1 MQILPYGSWPSPLD
15 AHLAATHDG
24 RPEYVG
30 FVGEEVW
37 WTAPRPTE
45 EGRRT
50 LVRRHPDGTQE
61 SFLPPPWNV
70 RSRVVEYG
78 GQPWAGAALEDG
90 PLVVFVH
97 FDDQRLYA
105 CESGSAPRPL
115 TPVSTLGGGLRWAEP
130 QLLLDRGE
138 VWCVL
143 EEFTGTGPT
152 DVRRV
157 LAAVPLDGSAADD
170 RSAVRELTDGR
181 HRFVTGARLT
191 PDGRRAAWLAWD
203 HPRMP
208 WDGTEVLVA
217 DVSPDGTLS
226 GARVVA
232 GGPEESI
239 AQVDWQRSARGGV
252 HYADG
257 GMQYADGGG
266 RYADDRMRS
275 ADGRM
280 RSLGEGMRSTV
291 GEAQSADD
299 RTRSTEDG
307 QHPPADCLLYTSDRT
322 GWWNLYRDHEPVCPR
337 EEEFGG
343 ALWKLGHRWFA
354 PLDNGLVAV
363 VHGRGAT
370 ALGILDPETGE
381 LVDAAGPWTE
391 FASTLAVRGDRVVAV
406 AASPRS
412 AYEVVEL
419 DARTGRA
426 RVIGAAHDDAVD
438 PAYYPEP
445 QIRTFAGPDGRDI
458 HAHVYPP
465 HHPACA
471 APGHELPPYVV
482 WAHGGPTDR
491 APLVLDLEIAYFTS
505 RGIGVAEVNYGG
517 STGYGREYRERLRE
531 QWGVVDVED
540 CAAVARALADE
551 GTADRGRLAIRGGSA
566 GGWTAAASLTGTD
579 VYACGTIRYP
589 VLDLLGWATGE
600 THDLE
605 SRYLDTLVGPLA
617 EVPARYAERSPLQH
631 AERIAVPFLLL
642 QGLDDVICPPA
653 QCERFLAR
661 LAGRRIR
668 APHAY
673 LAFEGEGHGFR
684 RAQTTVRAL
693 EAELSLY
700 AQVFGLRPPGI
711 PTLEL
716 VQ

>member
-1 MQILPYGSWPSPLD
+1 MQVLPYGSWSSPID
-15 AHLAATHDG
+15 ATLAATHDG

-30 FVGEEVW
+30 FVGDEVW
-37 WTAPRPTE
+37 WTAPRPAE
-45 EGRRT
+45 HGRRT
-50 LVRRHPDGTQE
+50 LVRRRPDGTEE
-61 SFLPPPWNV
+61 SVLPAPWNV

-78 GQPWAGAALEDG
+78 GRPWAGAVRDG
-90 PLVVFVH
+90 RLLVVFVH
-97 FDDQRLYA
+97 FADQRLYGY
-105 CESGSAPRPL
+105 EPGSAPGEGPRPL
-115 TPVSTLGGGLRWAEP
+115 TPVSSVGGGLRWVEP
-130 QLLLDRGE
+130 QLLLERGE

-143 EEFTGTGPT
+143 EEFTGEGPT

-170 RSAVRELTDGR
+170 RAAVRELTDDR
-181 HRFVTGARLT
+181 SRFVTGARLSS
-191 PDGRRAAWLAWD
+191 DGRRAAWLAWD
-203 HPRMP
+203 HPLMP
-208 WDGTEVLVA
+208 WEGTEVVVA
-217 DVSPDGTLS
+217 DVSGDGTLS

-232 GGPEESI
+232 GGPGESI
-239 AQVDWQRSARGGV
+239 AQVDW
-252 HYADG
+252 
-257 GMQYADGGG
+257 
-266 RYADDRMRS
+266 
-275 ADGRM
+275 
-280 RSLGEGMRSTV
+280 MRSTGYGRQLSDDDRRSAGG
-291 GEAQSADD
+291 GERSAGDGRRSAPDGQQSA
-299 RTRSTEDG
+299 G
-307 QHPPADCLLYTSDRT
+307 DCLLYTSDRS
-322 GWWNLYRDHEPVCPR
+322 GWWNLYRDHQPLCPR

-343 ALWKLGHRWFA
+343 ALWKLGQRWFA
-354 PLDNGLVAV
+354 LLENGLVAV

-370 ALGILDPETGE
+370 VLGILDPETGE

-391 FASTLAVRGDRVVAV
+391 FAPTLAVHGERVVAV

-445 QIRTFAGPDGRDI
+445 RIRTFAGPDGRDI

-465 HHPACA
+465 HHPGQV

-505 RGIGVAEVNYGG
+505 RGIGVVEVDYGG

-540 CAAVARALADE
+540 CAAVALALADE
-551 GTADRGRLAIRGGSA
+551 GTADRRRLAVRGGSA
-566 GGWTAAASLTGTD
+566 GGWTAAVSLAGTD

-589 VLDLLGWATGE
+589 VLDLVGWATGE
-600 THDLE
+600 THDFE
-605 SRYLDTLVGPLA
+605 SRYPDSLVGPLA
-617 EVPARYAERSPLQH
+617 QVPARYAERSPIEH
-631 AERIAVPFLLL
+631 AERITVPFLLL

-661 LAGRRIR
+661 LTRATGSAGSAGRPV
-668 APHAY
+668 PHAY

-684 RAQTTVRAL
+684 QVATTVRAL

-700 AQVFGLRPPGI
+700 AQVFGLSPPGI
-711 PTLEL
+711 PRLEL
-716 VQ
+716 VR